1 MVEVHRMMEVKN
13 NVGKWKESLKRR
25 AEVAL
30 IGGDKNDDVVMG
42 LLMESQK
49 RRIGGGINEKTR

>member
-1 MVEVHRMMEVKN
+1 MMEVKN

-42 LLMESQK
+42 LLVESQK